1 MLALLTAGKLSM
13 PQRGGFGRG
22 PGGGYGRGYGRG
34 IGGGFGGLGSMMD
47 YRNGRG
53 MVNASMDQEQLMME
67 QQQQQQT
74 MNQMHPIQARNMMAQ
89 QQMQMNQMNA
99 MQMRD
104 QGVMGGVQVGFGG
117 TNLIADG
124 VRRIIRHVSSPSS
137 LLIFKL
143 LTYQ

>member
-13 PQRGGFGRG
+13 PQRGGFGWG

-34 IGGGFGGLGSMMD
+34 FGGGFGGLGSIMD

-53 MVNASMDQEQLMME
+53 MVNASRDQEQMMME
-67 QQQQQQT
+67 QQQQQQM

-89 QQMQMNQMNA
+89 QQMQM
-99 MQMRD
+99 RS
-104 QGVMGGVQVGFGG
+104 QGAMGGAQVGFGG
-117 TNLIADG
+117 TNLIANG

-137 LLIFKL
+137 LLIFTL